1 VPKSWA
7 KAVQERPE
15 RTFFRFLPTECSIR
29 CEVLGV
35 ALMLLIIPAFAAAAQ
50 PADGPTKGNS
60 PKPAWKWSV
69 DERLSRRFDPK
80 YRKARAEA
88 RAAKLNEIKKRFPAL
103 TDDLSAG
110 ELKGQQNLD
119 TIEGETNPELFLT
132 YELFDQ
138 ILVMGFPPNGMNQQ
152 ESRRLIEERAV
163 ALGFGQDLWDRLER
177 AAAPF
182 LKLQRREEQLAR
194 NGLLP
199 SRSKDGTKMSP
210 EALLWCRER
219 ARAIAAAKVEFGEEP
234 FLRLLYA
241 GVTPGFG
248 LTYVFDPGDADRR
261 RYVEG
266 GCQ

>member
-1 VPKSWA
+1 MPKPW
-7 KAVQERPE
+7 
-15 RTFFRFLPTECSIR
+15 
-29 CEVLGV
+29 EVLGV
-35 ALMLLIIPAFAAAAQ
+35 TLTLLLIPALAAGAQ
-50 PADGPTKGNS
+50 PGKGS
-60 PKPAWKWSV
+60 AKGDAHKPAWRWSV
-69 DERLSRRFDPK
+69 DERLAKRFDPESM
-80 YRKARAEA
+80 KARAEA
-88 RAAKLNEIKKRFPAL
+88 RAAKLKDFEKRFPAPAN
-103 TDDLSAG
+103 DLFAG
-110 ELKGQQNLD
+110 ELKNQQNVD

-132 YELFDQ
+132 FELFDQ
-138 ILVMGFPPNGMNQQ
+138 LLVMGFPPHSMNQK

-199 SRSKDGTKMSP
+199 PRSEDGTKMSP
-210 EALLWCRER
+210 EALHWCRER

-248 LTYVFDPGDADRR
+248 VTYVLDPRAADRL
-261 RYVEG
+261 RYLEG